1 MIRAWCVV
9 SAVILTWTAAAASN
23 DWPQFRGS
31 SAGVAADD
39 PALPET
45 WSTSENVAW
54 AVDVPG
60 LGWSSPV
67 VWGDQIFI
75 TSVISSGKATPPQ
88 KGLFAGT
95 MLYDAKVPHRWMVY
109 AIDFATGRVRWE
121 RELRNF
127 VPPKP
132 KHLKNSF
139 ASETPV
145 TDGERVYVLF
155 ADIGLFA
162 FDMQGNLAWAKEMTP
177 MDREFGY
184 GSGASPVVHKNRVYI
199 VNDNEAKSFV
209 AAYDARTGAELWRI
223 DRDEES
229 NWSTPFVWEH
239 EQRTEIVTAGTGK
252 VRSYDLDGKLLWEL
266 KGMTWINVPTP
277 FARHGLLYISS
288 GWVGDAVR
296 PVYAIRPGASGDI
309 SLKEGETANAYITW
323 YQRQLGTYNTSPLVY
338 GDYFYT
344 LFDRGFLAC
353 HDARTGKQ
361 IYGRQRIAGDTSGFT
376 ASPWAY
382 NGRIFVLSED
392 GDTFVIQAGPE
403 FKVLGKNSLDEMVLA
418 TPAVA
423 RGSVIIRTQS
433 KLYRIAKRG

>member
-1 MIRAWCVV
+1 MTRPWLVV
-9 SAVILTWTAAAASN
+9 SAALLMWTAAGASE
-23 DWPQFRGS
+23 DWPQFRGAG
-31 SAGVAADD
+31 AGVVADD

-45 WSTSENVAW
+45 WSKTENVVW
-54 AVDVPG
+54 TTDVPG

-67 VWGDQIFI
+67 VWGDQIFV
-75 TSVISSGKATPPQ
+75 TTVISSGQAAPPQ
-88 KGLFAGT
+88 RGLFAGSIP
-95 MLYDAKVPHRWMVY
+95 YDAKVAHRWMLY
-109 AIDFATGRVRWE
+109 AIDFVTGKVRWQ
-121 RELRNF
+121 REVRNM
-127 VPPKP
+127 VPPTP
-132 KHLKNSF
+132 KHIKNSF

-145 TDGERVYVLF
+145 TDGERVYVFF

-162 FDMQGNLAWAKEMTP
+162 FDMQGNPAWAKEMAP
-177 MDREFGY
+177 MEREFGY
-184 GSGASPVVHKNRVYI
+184 GSGASPVVHRNRVYI
-199 VNDNEAKSFV
+199 VNDNEKKSFI
-209 AAYDARTGAELWRI
+209 AAYDKRTGAEIWRV

-229 NWSTPFVWEH
+229 NWATPFVWEN
-239 EQRTEIVTAGTGK
+239 ERRTEIVTAGTGK

-277 FARHGLLYISS
+277 FAKHGLLYISS

-296 PVYAIRPGASGDI
+296 PVYAIRPGAAGDI
-309 SLKEGETANAYITW
+309 SLKDGETANAYITW

-361 IYGRQRIAGDTSGFT
+361 IYGRQRIAGETSGFT

-382 NGRIFVLSED
+382 NGKIFVLSED

-403 FKVLGKNSLDEMVLA
+403 FKVLGKNSLDEMALA
-418 TPAVA
+418 TPAIV

>member
-1 MIRAWCVV
+1 MTRMWLAM
-9 SAVILTWTAAAASN
+9 SAALLMWTAAAASE
-23 DWPQFRGS
+23 DWPQFRGL

-39 PALPET
+39 PALPEAWDKT
-45 WSTSENVAW
+45 QNVVW
-54 AVDVPG
+54 ATDVPG

-67 VWGDQIFI
+67 VWGDQIFV
-75 TSVISSGKATPPQ
+75 TTVVSSGPATPPQ

-95 MLYDAKVPHRWMVY
+95 MLYNAKVPHRWMVY
-109 AIDFATGRVRWE
+109 AIDFGTGRVRWQQE
-121 RELRNF
+121 VRNV
-127 VPPKP
+127 VPPTP
-132 KHLKNSF
+132 KHIKNSF

-145 TDGERVYVLF
+145 TDGERVYVFF

-162 FDMQGNLAWAKEMTP
+162 FDMKGNVAWVKEMAP
-177 MDREFGY
+177 MEREFGY
-184 GSGASPVVHKNRVYI
+184 GSGASPIVHKNRVYI
-199 VNDNEAKSFV
+199 VNDNEKKSFI
-209 AAYDARTGAELWRI
+209 AAHDARTGAELWRV

-229 NWSTPFVWEH
+229 NWSTPFVWEN
-239 EQRTEIVTAGTGK
+239 ERRTEIVTSGTGR

-277 FARHGLLYISS
+277 FAKHGLLYISS
-288 GWVGDAVR
+288 GWVGDALR

-309 SLKEGETANAYITW
+309 SLKEGETSNAHIAW
-323 YQRQLGTYNTSPLVY
+323 SQRQLGTYNTSPLVY

-361 IYGRQRIAGDTSGFT
+361 IYGRQRIDADTSGFT

-382 NGRIFVLSED
+382 NGKIFALSED

-403 FKVLGKNSLDEMVLA
+403 FKVLGKNSLDEMALA
-418 TPAVA
+418 TPAVT
-423 RGSVIIRTQS
+423 RGSVILRTQS

>member
-1 MIRAWCVV
+1 
-9 SAVILTWTAAAASN
+9 
-23 DWPQFRGS
+23 
-31 SAGVAADD
+31 VAADD

-45 WSTSENVAW
+45 WDKTQNVVW
-54 AVDVPG
+54 ATDVPG

-67 VWGDQIFI
+67 VWGDQIFV
-75 TSVISSGKATPPQ
+75 TTVVSSGPAAPPQ

-95 MLYDAKVPHRWMVY
+95 MLYNAKVPHRWVVY
-109 AIDFATGRVRWE
+109 AIDFSTGRVRWQFDV
-121 RELRNF
+121 RNI
-127 VPPKP
+127 VPPTP
-132 KHLKNSF
+132 KHIKNSF

-145 TDGERVYVLF
+145 TDGERVYVFF

-162 FDMQGNLAWAKEMTP
+162 FDMQGKVAWAKEMTP
-177 MDREFGY
+177 MEREFGY

-199 VNDNEAKSFV
+199 VNDNEKRSFIS
-209 AAYDARTGAELWRI
+209 AFDSRTGAEVWRV

-229 NWSTPFVWEH
+229 NWSTPFVWEN
-239 EQRTEIVTAGTGK
+239 ELRTEIVTAGTGK

-288 GWVGDAVR
+288 GWVGDTVR
-296 PVYAIRPGASGDI
+296 PVYAIRPGAAGDI
-309 SLKEGETANAYITW
+309 SLKDGETTNAYITW

-344 LFDRGFLAC
+344 LFDRGFLSC

-361 IYGRQRIAGDTSGFT
+361 IYGRQRISADTSGFT

-382 NGRIFVLSED
+382 NGKIFALSED

-403 FKVLGKNSLDEMVLA
+403 FKVLGKNSLDEMALA
-418 TPAVA
+418 TPAIV

>member
-1 MIRAWCVV
+1 MTRAWLAIGV
-9 SAVILTWTAAAASN
+9 ALLMWTTAGAREHWA
-23 DWPQFRGS
+23 QFRGAA
-31 SAGVAADD
+31 AGVADDD
-39 PALPET
+39 PTLPET
-45 WSTSENVAW
+45 WDKTQNVAW
-54 AVDVPG
+54 VTDLPG

-67 VWGDQIFI
+67 VWGDQIFV
-75 TSVISSGKATPPQ
+75 TTVISSGQAAPPQ
-88 KGLFAGT
+88 KGLFPGT
-95 MLYDAKVPHRWMVY
+95 IPYDAQVRHRWMVY
-109 AIDFATGRVRWE
+109 AIDFATGRVRWQQE
-121 RELRNF
+121 VRNV
-127 VPPKP
+127 VPPTP
-132 KHLKNSF
+132 KHIKNSF

-162 FDMQGNLAWAKEMTP
+162 FDMQGKPVWAKEIAP
-177 MDREFGY
+177 MEREFGY
-184 GSGASPVVHKNRVYI
+184 GSGASPVVHKNRVYV
-199 VNDNEAKSFV
+199 VNDNEKRSFV
-209 AAYDARTGAELWRI
+209 AAYDARTGAEAWRV

-229 NWSTPFVWEH
+229 NWATPFVWEN

-277 FARHGLLYISS
+277 FAKHGLLYISS

-296 PVYAIRPGASGDI
+296 PVYAIRPGAAGDI

-323 YQRQLGTYNTSPLVY
+323 YQRQLGTYSTSPLVH

-361 IYGRQRIAGDTSGFT
+361 IYGRQRISADTSGFT

-382 NGRIFVLSED
+382 NGKIFALSED
-392 GDTFVIQAGPE
+392 GDTFVMQAGPE
-403 FKVLGKNSLDEMVLA
+403 FKVLGKNSLDEMALA
-418 TPAVA
+418 TPAIA

>member
-1 MIRAWCVV
+1 MRRVWLWAGA
-9 SAVILTWTAAAASN
+9 AVLMWTMAAAGEQ
-23 DWPQFRGS
+23 WPQFRGP

-45 WSTSENVAW
+45 WSKTENVAW
-54 AVDVPG
+54 AIDVPG

-67 VWGDQIFI
+67 VWGDQIFL
-75 TSVISSGKATPPQ
+75 TTVVSSGQATPPQ

-95 MLYDAKVPHRWMVY
+95 LPYEAKVPHRWVVY
-109 AIDFATGRVRWE
+109 AIDFETGKVRWQ
-121 RELRNF
+121 RDIRTIVPLR
-127 VPPKP
+127 P
-132 KHLKNSF
+132 KHIKNSF

-145 TDGERVYVLF
+145 TDGQRVYVLF
-155 ADIGLFA
+155 ADLGLFA
-162 FDMQGNLAWAKEMTP
+162 FDMQGNPAWSKELEP

-184 GSGASPVVHKNRVYI
+184 GSGASPVVHKDRVYI
-199 VNDNEAKSFV
+199 VNDNEKRSFV
-209 AAYDARTGAELWRI
+209 AAHDARTGTELWRI

-252 VRSYDLDGKLLWEL
+252 VRSYGLDGTLLWEL

-277 FARHGLLYISS
+277 FAKHGLLYISS

-296 PVYAIRPGASGDI
+296 PVYAVRPGASGDI
-309 SLKEGETANAYITW
+309 SLKEGETSNAYITW
-323 YQRQLGTYNTSPLVY
+323 YQRQLGTYSTSPLVY
-338 GDYFYT
+338 GDHYYT
-344 LFDRGFLAC
+344 LFDRGYLAC

-361 IYGRQRIAGDTSGFT
+361 IYGRQRIAADTSGFT

-382 NGRIFVLSED
+382 NGKVFVLSED

-403 FKVLGKNSLDEMVLA
+403 FKVLGRNSLEEMALA